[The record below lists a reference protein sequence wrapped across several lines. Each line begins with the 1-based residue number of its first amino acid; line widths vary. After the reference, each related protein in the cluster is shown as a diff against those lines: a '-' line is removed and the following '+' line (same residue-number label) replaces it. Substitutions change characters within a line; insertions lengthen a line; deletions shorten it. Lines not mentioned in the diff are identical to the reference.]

1 MGIRDDDTGMFNI
14 PVTYLIQS
22 ECYRNFSPGKILIM
36 LFFLGQFRLESQ
48 RDVCQTAQPRGKR
61 VID

>member
-1 MGIRDDDTGMFNI
+1 MGIRDDNTGMFNI

-22 ECYRNFSPGKILIM
+22 ECYRNFSPGKILTM
-36 LFFLGQFRLESQ
+36 LFLLGQFRLES
-48 RDVCQTAQPRGKR
+48 RGNVCQTAQPGGKR